1 MTLNIFLC
9 ASWQSRISSLEKC
22 LLSSPAQFLVG
33 LLSYFFILSCMNCLF
48 ILEIKP
54 LLVTS
59 SVNIFSRSIG
69 CFFILFMVS
78 FPVQKLVSLI
88 MSHLCIF
95 AFISFTLRDWP
106 KKTLLQLLLV
116 FYIYSLLEVLWCHVL
131 YVIH

>member
-59 SVNIFSRSIG
+59 FVNTFAQSVGFNFVYSFLCCAKACKFDYVPFVYF
-69 CFFILFMVS
+69 CFYFF
-78 FPVQKLVSLI
+78 
-88 MSHLCIF
+88 HLERL
-95 AFISFTLRDWP
+95 T
-106 KKTLLQLLLV
+106 
-116 FYIYSLLEVLWCHVL
+116 
-131 YVIH
+131 